1 MTELHNR
8 DASRWAPWWA
18 YLVPVLAVNYL
29 RQVLVP
35 PGEAGDAVS
44 VALFAAT
51 TIAVALVVT
60 AMHRSRPRGD
70 AGRR

>member
-1 MTELHNR
+1 MTDSH
-8 DASRWAPWWA
+8 DPHASRWAPWWA

-29 RQVLVP
+29 RQLLVP

-51 TIAVALVVT
+51 TVTVILVVT
-60 AMHRSRPRGD
+60 AMHRLLPRGD
-70 AGRR
+70 GGRT

>member
-1 MTELHNR
+1 MTGDDNPH
-8 DASRWAPWWA
+8 ASRWAPWWA

-44 VALFAAT
+44 VALFAVT
-51 TIAVALVVT
+51 TIAVVLVVT
-60 AMHRSRPRGD
+60 AMHRLRPRGD
-70 AGRR
+70 AGRT